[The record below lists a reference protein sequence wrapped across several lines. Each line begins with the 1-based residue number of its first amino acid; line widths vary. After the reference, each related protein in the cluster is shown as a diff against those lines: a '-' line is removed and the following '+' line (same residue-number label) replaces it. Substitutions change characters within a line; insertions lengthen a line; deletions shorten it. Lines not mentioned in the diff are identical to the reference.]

1 MLTTP
6 LRAPGPGLM
15 RALLPYEAPPL
26 DAYLYWDTGA
36 DRDPANI
43 WVRALITDA
52 AQAPP
57 DE

>member
-1 MLTTP
+1 
-6 LRAPGPGLM
+6 M